1 MVHRSKPEVWL
12 FAAIFYV
19 VAALALWGDYWVG
32 APVLLI
38 LLILSFPHSY
48 VLAPEGLRVRAGI
61 ARWIIPYQ
69 AITFVTPRGERISIR
84 VGEHD
89 EMVLLPADPGAFCR
103 DVAARATHL
112 VRRGEGLVASGS
124 LADEVH

>member
-1 MVHRSKPEVWL
+1 MIHRSKLEVWL

-61 ARWIIPYQ
+61 ARWVIPYR
-69 AITFVTPRGERISIR
+69 AITFVRPRGERVSIR
-84 VGEHD
+84 VGDHE
-89 EMVLLPADPGAFCR
+89 EMLLAPADPRAFCA

-112 VRRGEGLVASGS
+112 VSRGEELVASHS
-124 LADEVH
+124 LDD

>member
-1 MVHRSKPEVWL
+1 MIHRSKLEVWL

-19 VAALALWGDYWVG
+19 VAVLALWGDYWVG
-32 APVLLI
+32 GPVLLI

-61 ARWIIPYQ
+61 ARWVIPYR
-69 AITFVTPRGERISIR
+69 AITFVRPRGERVSIR
-84 VGEHD
+84 VGEHE
-89 EMVLLPADPGAFCR
+89 EMLLAPADPRAFCA

-112 VRRGEGLVASGS
+112 VSRGEELVATHS
-124 LADEVH
+124 LDD

>member
-1 MVHRSKPEVWL
+1 MIHRSKLEVWL

-19 VAALALWGDYWVG
+19 VAVLALWGDYWVG

-48 VLAPEGLRVRAGI
+48 VLAPDALRVRAGI
-61 ARWIIPYQ
+61 ARWVIPYR
-69 AITFVTPRGERISIR
+69 AITFVRPRGERVSIR
-84 VGEHD
+84 LGDHE
-89 EMVLLPADPGAFCR
+89 EMLLAPADPRAFCA

-112 VRRGEGLVASGS
+112 VPRGGELVASRPVE
-124 LADEVH
+124 D

>member
-1 MVHRSKPEVWL
+1 MIHRSKLEVWL

-19 VAALALWGDYWVG
+19 VAVLALWGDYWIG

-48 VLAPEGLRVRAGI
+48 VLAPDALRVRAGI
-61 ARWIIPYQ
+61 ARWVIPYR
-69 AITFVTPRGERISIR
+69 AIAIVRPRGERISIR
-84 VGEHD
+84 MED
-89 EMVLLPADPGAFCR
+89 NEEMVLAPSDPRAFCA

-112 VRRGEGLVASGS
+112 VARGAELVASDS
-124 LADEVH
+124 LGD

>member
-1 MVHRSKPEVWL
+1 MTHRSKLEVWL

-19 VAALALWGDYWVG
+19 VAVLALGGDYWIG

-61 ARWIIPYQ
+61 ARWVIPYQ
-69 AITFVTPRGERISIR
+69 AITIVRHRGARIAIR
-84 VGEHD
+84 MGDD
-89 EMVLLPADPGAFCR
+89 EEMGLNPADPRAFCA

-112 VRRGEGLVASGS
+112 VPRGEELVASNPLG
-124 LADEVH
+124 A

>member
-1 MVHRSKPEVWL
+1 MTHRSKLEVWL

-19 VAALALWGDYWVG
+19 VAVLALGGDYWIG

-61 ARWIIPYQ
+61 ARWVIPYR
-69 AITFVTPRGERISIR
+69 AITFVRPRGAQVSIR
-84 VGEHD
+84 VGEHE
-89 EMVLLPADPGAFCR
+89 EMVLAPVDPEAFCA
-103 DVAARATHL
+103 DVAAHATHL
-112 VRRGEGLVASGS
+112 VSRGEILVASQPLG
-124 LADEVH
+124 E

>member
-1 MVHRSKPEVWL
+1 MTHRSKLEVWL

-19 VAALALWGDYWVG
+19 VLALALWGDYWVG

-61 ARWIIPYQ
+61 TRWVIPYR
-69 AITFVTPRGERISIR
+69 AITFVRPRGEQVSIR
-84 VGEHD
+84 LGEHQ
-89 EMVLLPADPGAFCR
+89 EMVLAPTDPKAFCA
-103 DVAARATHL
+103 DVAARASHL
-112 VRRGEGLVASGS
+112 VARGQGLVPG
-124 LADEVH
+124 E

>member
-1 MVHRSKPEVWL
+1 MTHRSKLEVWL

-19 VAALALWGDYWVG
+19 VAVLALWGDYWVG

-48 VLAPEGLRVRAGI
+48 ILEPEALRVREGI
-61 ARWIIPYQ
+61 ARWVIPYR
-69 AITFVTPRGERISIR
+69 AITFVRTRGPRVSIR
-84 VGEHD
+84 LGEHE
-89 EMVLLPADPGAFCR
+89 EMVLAPADPKAFCA

-112 VRRGEGLVASGS
+112 TPRGHELVASDTLG
-124 LADEVH
+124 E

>member
-1 MVHRSKPEVWL
+1 MTYRSKLEVSL
-12 FAAIFYV
+12 VAAVFYV

-61 ARWIIPYQ
+61 ARWLIPYR
-69 AITFVTPRGERISIR
+69 AITFVRPRGERVSIR
-84 VGEHD
+84 VASHE
-89 EMVLLPADPGAFCR
+89 EMVLAPVDPRAFCA
-103 DVAARATHL
+103 DMASHATHL
-112 VRRGEGLVASGS
+112 VPRGEGLVAG
-124 LADEVH
+124 D

>member
-1 MVHRSKPEVWL
+1 MIHRSKLEVWM

-48 VLAPEGLRVRAGI
+48 ELAPEGLRVRAGI
-61 ARWIIPYQ
+61 ARWVIPYR
-69 AITFVTPRGERISIR
+69 AITFVRPRGERISIC
-84 VGEHD
+84 VGEHE
-89 EMVLLPADPGAFCR
+89 EMVLAPADPRAFCK

-112 VRRGEGLVASGS
+112 VPRGEYLVASRS
-124 LADEVH
+124 MDE